1 MTCRACLTR
10 SCAYYWGITGVLI
23 GLTLYRPA
31 YGAVALKDSIL
42 NSPNWIR
49 FWTVFIL
56 VRSQLTSPRS

>member
-1 MTCRACLTR
+1 MTRGAWLTL

-56 VRSQLTSPRS
+56 VRPHS